1 MAIVPQ
7 AQAIPVHCPQECTT
21 SSPSDC
27 LDEAGIL
34 QIAATNITNGQ
45 FFNCPN
51 IVTVNMSNVKTIGK
65 TAFRLCNN
73 LAEVYMPSVIE
84 IGEMAFEECASLA
97 NVNMSNVKTIGK
109 TAFRKCE
116 SLITVDMPSVI
127 EIGEM
132 AFEECE
138 SLITVDMPSV
148 LNISKE
154 AFRECESL
162 ITVDMPNVE
171 TIGESVFQECAS
183 LTKVYMPNVETI
195 GKSAFQ
201 DCLILTT
208 VTMPRVA
215 FGNDAFL
222 NTNVLLPELTCRNVT
237 RDCFSEKTCRDVGPR
252 FEHNDGHVLPVTQ
265 CVPPFLQTPSCL
277 NGTDSSK
284 NCLNSF
290 SSSLEK
296 MTTIPPSLAGNKM
309 PTWANKSLDLQVDYL
324 NTILH
329 SREFEKIFCLNPN
342 PNMHRAFCPIVN
354 TYESCSVW
362 DSSRSITNALECS
375 FSLGQICNTTINDRP
390 DICKCEAIVTYNS
403 SGDNSDFKGS
413 VGSWFDISQNILG
426 HHEVK
431 EMIEF
436 IRKNPSYNHSN
447 STFDPTYI
455 SSIECHSKSCV
466 EGTYNSSGSCLP
478 CDAGKYSD
486 QTAQPSCK
494 DCPKGK
500 YGDLDGLSVCHD
512 CGTGKYNEQTAQ
524 PSCKD
529 CDAGKYNEQ
538 VGQESTGCKNCDVTK
553 TTLNPGSS
561 NASDCKTGTILRGE
575 FINRPEKI
583 LTHNDL
589 RVAYKRLN
597 QCS

>member
-7 AQAIPVHCPQECTT
+7 AAMAQIPTSELARCPQECTT

-45 FFNCPN
+45 FFNCSN

-97 NVNMSNVKTIGK
+97 NVNMSNVKTIG
-109 TAFRKCE
+109 E
-116 SLITVDMPSVI
+116 
-127 EIGEM
+127 
-132 AFEECE
+132 
-138 SLITVDMPSV
+138 
-148 LNISKE
+148 E
-154 AFRECESL
+154 AFSKCKSL

-195 GKSAFQ
+195 GKSAFE
-201 DCLILTT
+201 DCSILTT

-222 NTNVLLPELTCRNVT
+222 NTNVLLPEPTCRNVT
-237 RDCFSEKTCRDVGPR
+237 RECFSEKTCRDVTR
-252 FEHNDGHVLPVTQ
+252 FEHDDQQLESKTA
-265 CVPPFLQTPSCL
+265 CVAPFLLTPSCL

-284 NCLNSF
+284 NCLNSGP
-290 SSSLEK
+290 SSLQK
-296 MTTIPPSLAGNKM
+296 MTTIPSILPGDGP
-309 PTWANKSLDLQVDYL
+309 PTWNATLGNQVDYL
-324 NTILH
+324 NTVLE
-329 SREFEKIFCLNPN
+329 SKEFVESVCHRWPGSGQPIFSLCN
-342 PNMHRAFCPIVN
+342 IVR
-354 TYESCSVW
+354 TYSKCSAW
-362 DSSRSITNALECS
+362 HIHTDIHCRL
-375 FSLGQICNTTINDRP
+375 SLGQICNTTDRL
-390 DICKCEAIVTYNS
+390 DICKCDAIVTDNS
-403 SGDNSDFKGS
+403 SGNNSNFKGS
-413 VGSWFDISQNILG
+413 VGRWFDESQN
-426 HHEVK
+426 
-431 EMIEF
+431 
-436 IRKNPSYNHSN
+436 NHSN
-447 STFDPTYI
+447 STFDQSYI
-455 SSIECHSKSCV
+455 SSIECHTGCV
-466 EGTYNSSGSCLP
+466 EGTYNSSGSCESCP
-478 CDAGKYSD
+478 PGKYSD
-486 QTAQPSCK
+486 QIAQTSCK

-500 YGDLDGLSVCHD
+500 YNEQSRLTAQTSCKNCPEGKYGDQTGLSGCHN
-512 CGTGKYNEQTAQ
+512 CGTGKYNDQTAQTAQ